1 MKPIL
6 LSGLLLA
13 AALPALAQNRYDAPA
28 PSLPPPMADDL
39 KRAEEAMRRGFENM
53 LESVDILLRA
63 VPQYEMPQFNEN
75 GDIIIKRR
83 PPSPAPGEG
92 LRPRRSSDII

>member
-6 LSGLLLA
+6 LAGLLLA
-13 AALPALAQNRYDAPA
+13 AAFPALAQNRYDAAAPA
-28 PSLPPPMADDL
+28 LPPGMADDL
-39 KRAEEAMRRGFENM
+39 RRAEEAMRRGFENM

-75 GDIIIKRR
+75 GDIIIRRR
-83 PPSPAPGEG
+83 PPGPAEG
-92 LRPRRSSDII
+92 LRPRRGGDII

>member
-1 MKPIL
+1 MEFFL

-28 PSLPPPMADDL
+28 PALPPALAEDL
-39 KRAEEAMRRGFENM
+39 KRAEEALRRGFGNM

-63 VPQYEMPQFNEN
+63 VPQYEMPQLNEN
-75 GDIIIKRR
+75 GDIVIRRR
-83 PPSPAPGEG
+83 PPSPAEG
-92 LRPRRSSDII
+92 LRPRRGGDMI